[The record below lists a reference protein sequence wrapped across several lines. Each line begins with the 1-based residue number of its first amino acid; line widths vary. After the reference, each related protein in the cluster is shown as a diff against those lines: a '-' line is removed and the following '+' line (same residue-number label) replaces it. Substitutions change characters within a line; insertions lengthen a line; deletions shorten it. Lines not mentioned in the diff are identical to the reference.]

1 MYTVKQLSDLA
12 GVTVRTLHYYDEI
25 DLLKPSSL
33 GKNGYR
39 YYSDEALLQLQ
50 QILFFREM
58 ELGLHLIKIII
69 QKPDFDKVT
78 ALQAHRQALQE
89 KIDRLKTLIGTVDTT
104 IMHLMGEVNMNKN
117 KLFGGFD
124 QAKQKQYEKEAI
136 NLWGDSVKKS
146 IKLWNSYGKQKQEEI
161 MQEGS
166 TIYLE
171 IIANMNKGQG
181 SPEIQALL
189 VRWHQ
194 HLRYFYEPSLEV
206 LRGLGEAYND
216 HPDFNATF
224 TAMHPN
230 LPAFLKKAITIYVD
244 DLETQWLEKELGT
257 LKE

>member
-25 DLLKPSSL
+25 GLLKPSSL

-50 QILFFREM
+50 QILFFRET

-104 IMHLMGEVNMNKN
+104 IMYLMGEVNMNKN

-136 NLWGDSVKKS
+136 NL
-146 IKLWNSYGKQKQEEI
+146 
-161 MQEGS
+161 
-166 TIYLE
+166 
-171 IIANMNKGQG
+171 
-181 SPEIQALL
+181 
-189 VRWHQ
+189 
-194 HLRYFYEPSLEV
+194 
-206 LRGLGEAYND
+206 
-216 HPDFNATF
+216 
-224 TAMHPN
+224 
-230 LPAFLKKAITIYVD
+230 
-244 DLETQWLEKELGT
+244 
-257 LKE
+257 